1 LHCSVSQPSLAHK
14 PDIRLKAM
22 VCDMGL
28 LHAQMACDSYIFW
41 STAMKKILAMT
52 FTALLASGAGSTN
65 ANGVPS
71 MGSDVT
77 ANTSST
83 AAESRN
89 FLISAYQDGVAE
101 IALSRLALEK
111 AVDDNVKKFA
121 QRMIDDHTQANNEI
135 TQLAQAKNIP
145 LPTVPSAADQ
155 ATLQNMSNLN
165 GTDFDQAYMRHN
177 VMVHEKDVSL
187 FREQAISGT
196 DPDIKTFAANTLPVL
211 EIHLLSAKTIDGM
224 IDPAVFLMNAFQ
236 DGKAEIQLSTLAL
249 QKSSNSEVKQ
259 FAQKMI
265 DDHTQL
271 NKEITQLA
279 HTENITL
286 PVDIPVE
293 HKAAYDDMS
302 KMSGVDFDKAYM
314 NYNVLVHAL
323 SVTQAA
329 AQARSGT
336 DIDIR
341 AFAIK
346 TLPKLSMHLKA
357 AKDIYERI
365 EPSLLFEAFQD
376 GMGEI
381 LLSKLALQ
389 KTSDAE
395 VRQYAQRMINDHTRA
410 NTQVEQLAQKKN
422 IALPHEVP
430 AEQVRAYIRLSQL
443 SGQAFDKAYMGNNV
457 NVHEKDVAS
466 FKVHAQN
473 ENDADIRA
481 FAVETLPV
489 LTTHLEQ
496 AQKINS
502 RLNT

>member
-1 LHCSVSQPSLAHK
+1 
-14 PDIRLKAM
+14 
-22 VCDMGL
+22 
-28 LHAQMACDSYIFW
+28 
-41 STAMKKILAMT
+41 MKKMLAMT
-52 FTALLASGAGSTN
+52 FTALLASGAGSADIN
-65 ANGVPS
+65 DVPS
-71 MGSDVT
+71 VGSGLTV
-77 ANTSST
+77 NTSST

-101 IALSRLALEK
+101 IAVSRLALQK

-145 LPTVPSAADQ
+145 LPTVASAADQ
-155 ATLQNMSNLN
+155 TTLQNLSNLN
-165 GTDFDQAYMRHN
+165 GIDFDRAYIRRN

-187 FREQAISGT
+187 FREQAIAGA
-196 DPDIKTFAANTLPVL
+196 DADIKTFAANTLPAL
-211 EIHLLSAKTIDGM
+211 QIHLLSAKTIGGM

-249 QKSSNSEVKQ
+249 QKSSNTGVRQ
-259 FAQKMI
+259 FAQRMI
-265 DDHTQL
+265 NDHTQV
-271 NKEITQLA
+271 NNEITQLA
-279 HTENITL
+279 QAENITL

-302 KMSGVDFDKAYM
+302 KMTGVDFDKAYM
-314 NYNVLVHAL
+314 NHNVLVHAVG
-323 SVTQAA
+323 VTQAT
-329 AQARSGT
+329 AQAGGGT
-336 DIDIR
+336 DADIK
-341 AFAIK
+341 AFAAR
-346 TLPKLSMHLKA
+346 TLPKLSMHLQTA
-357 AKDIYERI
+357 RDIYEGI
-365 EPSLLFEAFQD
+365 EPSLLFAAFQD

-389 KTSDAE
+389 KTSDVE

-410 NTQVEQLAQKKN
+410 NNRVEQLAQRN
-422 IALPHEVP
+422 NLTLPREVA

-443 SGQAFDKAYMGNNV
+443 SGQAFDRAYMDNNV
-457 NVHEKDVAS
+457 NVHAKDVAS
-466 FKVHAQN
+466 FKLHAAN

-481 FAVETLPV
+481 FAIETLPV
-489 LTTHLEQ
+489 LTAHLEL